1 MLHIP
6 NVYHPLFILDFVF
19 LVFNGENPS
28 LFAIPGIPV
37 VLKCP
42 PDTVPLPSQVCLRTE
57 RELGMKATSNQ
68 LAIIAAKEVYRSR
81 SGV

>member
-1 MLHIP
+1 MAYCYIESILITMLHIP

-42 PDTVPLPSQVCLRTE
+42 PDS
-57 RELGMKATSNQ
+57 ATPF
-68 LAIIAAKEVYRSR
+68 
-81 SGV
+81 SGVAADLA